1 MHLDLDAIVAAD
13 EEARSRVTVAEQRHE
28 RDAAAARAARDA
40 AITARS
46 AAASESL
53 DSELEAIRA
62 EGDAR
67 LERLRSEQS
76 QYLATLAE
84 AGERN
89 LDEAVRQYLRI
100 VCAPAEE
107 AE

>member
-46 AAASESL
+46 AAASEL
-53 DSELEAIRA
+53 RA
-62 EGDAR
+62 
-67 LERLRSEQS
+67 L
-76 QYLATLAE
+76 
-84 AGERN
+84 
-89 LDEAVRQYLRI
+89 LDELLEMTQ
-100 VCAPAEE
+100 
-107 AE
+107 